1 MKGSDRL
8 AGIIAAKRKEAAV
21 LESRKDQLRR
31 QALQRNEYRGFRS
44 HLFQPGQVTVIAEC
58 KAASPTAGTIAE
70 KYDPVAQAK
79 LYEGGGAGAISVLTD
94 REFFNGCLQDMQKVR
109 AAVQVPVL
117 RKDFILTEAQVYES
131 VAAGADAFLLIVAA
145 LTDPELRRLYEL
157 GKGMGADVLVEVH
170 DMREMDRALEI
181 EADIIGINNRNLHTF
196 EVNLK
201 TTEELAPEIPS
212 DCLGISESGIRS
224 RDDVKFVTAQGIYC
238 LLVGESLMRDGDPAG
253 ALARLKEGAGS
264 SP

>member
-8 AGIIAAKRKEAAV
+8 AAILAVKRKEAAA
-21 LESRKDQLRR
+21 LEPRKAQLRKE
-31 QALQRNEYRGFRS
+31 ALARNEYRGFRS
-44 HLFQPGQVTVIAEC
+44 NLFHPGKVTVIAEC

-94 REFFNGCLQDMQKVR
+94 REFFRGCLEDMQKVR

-131 VAAGADAFLLIVAA
+131 VAAGADALLLIVAA
-145 LTDPELRRLYEL
+145 LTDPELKGLSEL
-157 GKGMGADVLVEVH
+157 GKGLGADVLVEVH
-170 DMREMDRALEI
+170 DMKEMDRALEI
-181 EADIIGINNRNLHTF
+181 DADIIGINNRNLHTF
-196 EVNLK
+196 AVDLK
-201 TTEELAPEIPS
+201 TTEELAPEIPAE
-212 DCLGISESGIRS
+212 CLGISESGIRTKE
-224 RDDVKFVTAQGIYC
+224 DVNFVTAQGIYC

-253 ALARLKEGAGS
+253 TLEKFRAEN
-264 SP
+264 

>member
-8 AGIIAAKRKEAAV
+8 AGIIAAKRKEAAL
-21 LESRKDQLRR
+21 LEPRKAILRR
-31 QALQRNEYRGFRS
+31 EALQRNEYRGFRS
-44 HLFQPGQVTVIAEC
+44 QLFQPGQVTVIAEC

-70 KYDPVAQAK
+70 NYDPVAQAK

-94 REFFNGCLQDMQKVR
+94 RDFFRGCLEDMQKVR
-109 AAVQVPVL
+109 AAVRVPVL

-145 LTDPELRRLYEL
+145 LEDPELKGLYEL
-157 GKGMGADVLVEVH
+157 GKGLGSDVLVEVH
-170 DMREMDRALEI
+170 DMEEMDRALEI
-181 EADIIGINNRNLHTF
+181 HADIIGINNRNLRSF

-201 TTEELAPEIPS
+201 TTEELAPEIPA

-224 RDDVKFVTAQGIYC
+224 REDVKFVTEQGIFC
-238 LLVGESLMRDGDPAG
+238 LLVGESLMRDGDPAT
-253 ALARLKEGAGS
+253 ALARLRG
-264 SP
+264 